1 MARRL
6 SSITAVGLASLALTP
21 AALAQTSEATP
32 AIDSEYSAAA
42 QPTPTPTVSPTPTP
56 VPSDEGA
63 DVGDVGEP
71 PEDASKRVRRV
82 YRDFRRDAIIEPCDH
97 TLYVLRQT
105 RDTVPEDFDV
115 QYPDFLESVKAA
127 IAERKE
133 LDCEE
138 VAEEQDPDED
148 STRDQDA
155 GGGEDSGSEEGADA
169 DDGGSTGGGG
179 FRTPSTPAPID
190 PLPIDPVPSSPG
202 DMGSDVA
209 PDPLPPVETVAPL
222 PEPVTPPPA
231 AQAPVPAPVA
241 PPVATPAPSTVKAEP
256 ATAPAPVW
264 GLAAGGG
271 LLALGGLLA
280 PLFGARGGA
289 RLAAFEHAW
298 GEAGFRVRGAWQDF
312 RDWLRVG
319 R

>member
-1 MARRL
+1 M
-6 SSITAVGLASLALTP
+6 SSITAVGLASLALAP
-21 AALAQTSEATP
+21 AAVAQTPDAPVGT
-32 AIDSEYSAAA
+32 DSEYSAAA
-42 QPTPTPTVSPTPTP
+42 EPTATPTPTPAP
-56 VPSDEGA
+56 DDAGD
-63 DVGDVGEP
+63 DVGQVGEP
-71 PEDASKRVRRV
+71 PPDASKRVRRV

-97 TLYVLRQT
+97 TLYILRET
-105 RDTVPEDFDV
+105 RDTVPEDFDA

-127 IAERKE
+127 ISERKE
-133 LDCEE
+133 LDCEA
-138 VAEEQDPDED
+138 VAEEEDAEDAERDED
-148 STRDQDA
+148 ADSDEDA
-155 GGGEDSGSEEGADA
+155 AADESA
-169 DDGGSTGGGG
+169 STGGGG
-179 FRTPSTPAPID
+179 AATPSTTPAPID
-190 PLPIDPVPSSPG
+190 PLPFDPIDPLPSTP
-202 DMGSDVA
+202 SDAEDEVA

-231 AQAPVPAPVA
+231 APAAPPVA
-241 PPVATPAPSTVKAEP
+241 PPVATPVPSTVVAEP

-280 PLFGARGGA
+280 PLFGASGGA